1 MPNIQNVI
9 SDLKKK
15 YERNYGFAVFDLDW
29 KESGDAIVV
38 SGKVLTEKQKEEA
51 LVSIG
56 EACGKKV
63 EDDIRVLGSP
73 SSRGIGWAAVRAD
86 VADFKSRFVPTAVMN
101 EKILKRIRASQ
112 IKKGE
117 ILRVL
122 LQKDD
127 QILAQSGDLTLG
139 WIDLADVDLRKESL
153 EEKWRTGVAAQAGE
167 TVVAVF
173 SEEKII
179 REAEKFLGVRYVL
192 GAKSDASIDC
202 SGFTQAVYKNACGVI
217 LPKHSWDQKKMG
229 VAVEME
235 KAQTGDLV
243 FMVGKETGTKHVG
256 IFESVSDKKNI
267 IHASSASGEVTRQSA
282 DEVFEKYNLAEV
294 RRVVKND

>member
-1 MPNIQNVI
+1 MPSIQDVI

-15 YERNYGFAVFDLDW
+15 YERNYGFAVFDLSW
-29 KESGDAIVV
+29 KESGDAVFV
-38 SGKVLTEKQKEEA
+38 SGEVLTEKQKAEA
-51 LVSIG
+51 LASIG

-63 EDDIRVLGSP
+63 EGDIRVLGNP
-73 SSRGIGWAAVRAD
+73 SSREIGWAAVRAD
-86 VADFKSRFVPTAVMN
+86 VADFKSRFVPTGVMN

-122 LQKDD
+122 LQKDN

-139 WIDLADVDLRKESL
+139 WIDLADVDLQKESL
-153 EEKWRTGVAAQAGE
+153 EEKWRTGVAAHAGE
-167 TVVAVF
+167 TVAAAF

-179 REAEKFLGVRYVL
+179 REAEKFLGVKYVL
-192 GAKSDASIDC
+192 GAKSDTSIDC
-202 SGFTQAVYKNACGVI
+202 SGFTQTVYKNACGVI

-256 IFESVSDKKNI
+256 ILENVNGGKNI
-267 IHASSASGEVTRQSA
+267 IHASSASGEVVRQSA

-294 RRVVKND
+294 RRVVKN